1 MRDPLAAELAG
12 IVGPSHVLADPA
24 LRAPHE
30 VDWTRRFRGT
40 ARLVVRPASTAEV
53 AAVVRACAAHGAAVV
68 PQGGNTGLVG
78 GGVPRDGEVVLS
90 TARLAD
96 LDPVDVPARQVTAG
110 AGVTLARLQ
119 AHAAAAGLDGPGDF
133 AARAR
138 DAAGSLG
145 WRPTPAGCGSCA
157 RGPRAST
164 WPGSRPSGGWWS
176 VVARLAGCPR
186 TTPATAVLQRR
197 TDAGPVAR
205 LAGLRA
211 WRLRPGPP
219 AALLAVA
226 RCGAGPR
233 PACAAAA
240 RRWTPRSCSCAN
252 GGGRRCRVARG
263 LSGLRR
269 SVPSLDAAELFLRDG
284 MDLVRAAT
292 GLPEPFPVTHPAFL
306 LVEAVGLDDPTAE
319 LGGGLEA
326 VGGWRDIAV
335 ATDRP
340 GRAALWA
347 YRERLA
353 EAVAADGVS
362 VKLDVAVPVGVL
374 EEVEAATH
382 RVVADAAPGARALNF
397 GHLAEGNLHVNVL
410 GAGDAEEAVT
420 DAVLRLVAAAGGTI
434 SAEHGVG
441 AAKRAWVHL
450 TRDAADL
457 AAMRAVK
464 SALDPRGLLNPGV
477 LLPDPA

>member
-1 MRDPLAAELAG
+1 VRDPLAAELVD
-12 IVGPSHVLADPA
+12 IVGPSHVQADPA

-53 AAVVRACAAHGAAVV
+53 AAVVRACAAHAAAVV

-119 AHAAAAGLDGPGDF
+119 AHAAAAGLDVPVDF
-133 AARAR
+133 AARDRATLGGIV
-138 DAAGSLG
+138 ATNAGGL
-145 WRPTPAGCGSCA
+145 RVLRAGTTRQHVAGVEA
-157 RGPRAST
+157 VLADG
-164 WPGSRPSGGWWS
+164 S
-176 VVARLAGCPR
+176 VVARLAGLPKDNTGYDLTQLLIGSEGTLGVVTR
-186 TTPATAVLQRR
+186 VRL
-197 TDAGPVAR
+197 R
-205 LAGLRA
+205 LAEA
-211 WRLRPGPP
+211 RPART
-219 AALLAVA
+219 AALLAVDGV
-226 RCGAGPR
+226 GA
-233 PACAAAA
+233 ALA
-240 RRWTPRSCSCAN
+240 
-252 GGGRRCRVARG
+252 V

-269 SVPSLDAAELFLRDG
+269 TVPSLDAAELFLRDG

-292 GLPEPFPVTHPAFL
+292 GLPEPFPAAHPAFL
-306 LVEAVGLDDPTAE
+306 LVEAVGLHDPTAE
-319 LGGGLEA
+319 LGAGLEA
-326 VGGWRDIAV
+326 VGGWRDVAV
-335 ATDRP
+335 ATDRS

-410 GAGDAEEAVT
+410 GAGDADEAVT

-441 AAKRAWVHL
+441 AAKRAWLHL
-450 TRDAADL
+450 TRDPADL

-477 LLPDPA
+477 LLPDPV

>member
-1 MRDPLAAELAG
+1 MSDPLAGELAG
-12 IVGPSHVLADPA
+12 VVGEVHVLADPA

-30 VDWTRRFRGT
+30 IDWTRRFQGR

-53 AAVVRACAAHGAAVV
+53 AGVLRACAAHGAAVV

-90 TARLAD
+90 TARLTA
-96 LDPVDVPARQVTAG
+96 LDPVDGPARQVTAG

-119 AHAAAAGLDGPGDF
+119 AHAAEAGLEVPVDF
-133 AARAR
+133 AARDSATMGGIV
-138 DAAGSLG
+138 ATNAGGL
-145 WRPTPAGCGSCA
+145 RVLRAGTT
-157 RGPRAST
+157 RAHVA
-164 WPGSRPSGGWWS
+164 GVEAVLADGS
-176 VVARLAGCPR
+176 VV
-186 TTPATAVLQRR
+186 T
-197 TDAGPVAR
+197 R
-205 LAGLRA
+205 LAGLPKDNSGYDLTQLLVGSEGTLGVVTRV
-211 WRLRPGPP
+211 RLRLAEARPART
-219 AALLAVA
+219 AALLAVD
-226 RCGAGPR
+226 GV
-233 PACAAAA
+233 AAALA
-240 RRWTPRSCSCAN
+240 
-252 GGGRRCRVARG
+252 V

-269 SVPSLDAAELFLRDG
+269 TVPSLDAAELFLRDG

-292 GLPEPFPVTHPAFL
+292 GLPEPFPAAHPAFL
-306 LVEAVGLDDPTAE
+306 LVEAVGREDPTAE
-319 LGGGLEA
+319 LAGGLEA
-326 VGGWRDIAV
+326 AGGWRDAAV

-374 EEVEAATH
+374 AEVEAATH
-382 RVVADAAPGARALNF
+382 RVVAEAAPGARALNF

-410 GAGDAEEAVT
+410 GAGEADEVVT
-420 DAVLRLVAAAGGTI
+420 DAVLRLVAAHGGTI
-434 SAEHGVG
+434 SAEHGIG
-441 AAKRAWVHL
+441 AAKRAWLHL
-450 TRDAADL
+450 TRGPADL

-477 LLPDPA
+477 LLPG

>member
-12 IVGPSHVLADPA
+12 IVGPAHVLADPA

-96 LDPVDVPARQVTAG
+96 LDPLDVPARQVTAG

-119 AHAAAAGLDGPGDF
+119 AHAAAAGLDVPVDF
-133 AARAR
+133 AARDSATLGGIV
-138 DAAGSLG
+138 ATNAGGL
-145 WRPTPAGCGSCA
+145 RVLRAGTTRQHVAGVEA
-157 RGPRAST
+157 VLADG
-164 WPGSRPSGGWWS
+164 S
-176 VVARLAGCPR
+176 VV
-186 TTPATAVLQRR
+186 T
-197 TDAGPVAR
+197 R
-205 LAGLRA
+205 LAGLPKDNTGYDLTQLLIGSEGTLGVVTRV
-211 WRLRPGPP
+211 RLRLAEARPART
-219 AALLAVA
+219 AALLAVDGV
-226 RCGAGPR
+226 GA
-233 PACAAAA
+233 ALA
-240 RRWTPRSCSCAN
+240 
-252 GGGRRCRVARG
+252 V

-326 VGGWRDIAV
+326 VGGWRDVAV